1 MKFGLCGSVQ
11 DAAVAADAGFDY
23 IELWAAKIFA
33 DDYELPALALPVEAT
48 NGFFPD
54 SVTLFGPDAT
64 PWRPYVLATLPR
76 AQSAGVKQMVVG
88 SGRARKAHTPS
99 DEAAFLEICDE
110 IHALAAEFG
119 IVTGPEPLN
128 GKECNLGND
137 QGAMAL
143 GLASRSYVS
152 DAYHVLV
159 QAELDGTVLDWEAA
173 LPYAPTHVHVA
184 NLARTVPTASDAA
197 LLGFAARLREVG
209 FSGRVS
215 FEGNVGRSLEE
226 LTALRKVLASLF
238 SGSTQH

>member
-11 DAAVAADAGFDY
+11 DAVIAAEAGFDY

-76 AQSAGVKQMVVG
+76 AQAAGVKQMVVG
-88 SGRARKAHTPS
+88 SGRARTAHTPS

-110 IHALAAEFG
+110 INALAAEFG

-137 QGAMAL
+137 QGAMAR

-184 NLARTVPTASDAA
+184 NLARTVPTADDAA

-209 FSGRVS
+209 FTGRVS

-226 LTALRKVLASLF
+226 LTALRNVLASLF